1 MAPPIRKIVIVGGGT
16 AGWLS
21 AAYLN
26 RAFGDRVEITLV
38 ESPRIGRIGVGEA
51 TVPTLRSTFA
61 FLGMKEEDWM
71 PRCNATFKSAV
82 RFNDWRKPH
91 PGTEHHVYY
100 HPFFTVPEPA
110 VPVYENSFHKRFGR
124 GVSLAHFWTK
134 LRLAGDPR
142 VRSTFGDAGMA
153 LQRLCEE
160 NRAPKPLPGSDAPNP
175 RFRYA
180 YHFDAALIAAYLR
193 DLATGRGVRHL
204 FDEVQSVAVDPRGH
218 IEKVV
223 TASGAEL
230 HGELFLDCT
239 GFRGLLI
246 NKALHEPFISAQ
258 DALLCDSAVALPADH
273 HPDGIRPY
281 TSASARGG
289 GWIWEIP
296 LFHREGSGYVYSSA
310 FTSPGQ
316 AEGHLRDFLGLR
328 DQGAEA
334 NHIRM
339 RVGHNRRSWVNNCV
353 AVGLS
358 SCFVEPLESTTI
370 ALIEY
375 QLALLVLHFP
385 DADLDERRQAR
396 YNELMTSAFE
406 DLRDF
411 VVMHYCLTD
420 RDDTEFWQAVR
431 EAPIPDS
438 LQEKL
443 VDYAQS
449 VIIPDGSQLR
459 LFETRSLWAI
469 LSGMDFE
476 FTKAP
481 PAVELMHDEA
491 AWEMFQ
497 GIDAERELYAGSL
510 PEHYEYLRALHGIAP
525 EADQFRVP
533 ARTAR

>member
-1 MAPPIRKIVIVGGGT
+1 MARPIQKIVIVGGGT

-26 RAFGDRVEITLV
+26 RAFDGKVEITLV
-38 ESPRIGRIGVGEA
+38 ESARIGRIGVGEA
-51 TVPTLRSTFA
+51 TVPTLRTTFA

-71 PRCNATFKSAV
+71 PRCNAAFKSAV
-82 RFNDWRKPH
+82 RFNDWRKPRPDGSRH
-91 PGTEHHVYY
+91 TYF
-100 HPFFTVPEPA
+100 HPFFTVPEPP
-110 VPVYENSFHKRFGR
+110 VPSYEQPFHKRFGR
-124 GVSLAHFWTK
+124 GVSLAHFWLK
-134 LRLAGDPR
+134 QRLAGDPR
-142 VRSTFGDAGMA
+142 VRDTFGDAGMA
-153 LQRLCEE
+153 LQRLCEL
-160 NRAPKPLPGSDAPNP
+160 NKAPKPLPGTDAPDP
-175 RFRYA
+175 GYRYA
-180 YHFDAALIAAYLR
+180 YHFDAALIAEYLR

-204 FDEVQSVAVDPRGH
+204 VADVKTVALDPRGH

-223 TASGAEL
+223 TDTGAEL
-230 HGELFLDCT
+230 HAELFLDCS

-246 NKALHEPFISAQ
+246 NEALHEPFVSER
-258 DALLCDSAVALPADH
+258 DTLLCDSAIALPADH
-273 HPDGIRPY
+273 PGDGLRPY
-281 TSASARGG
+281 TTANARGD

-296 LFHREGSGYVYSSA
+296 LYHREGTGYVYSSR
-310 FTSPGQ
+310 TTTPEK
-316 AEGHLRDFLGLR
+316 AEQELRDFLGPR
-328 DQGAEA
+328 AHDVPA

-385 DADLDERRQAR
+385 DSDLDERRVTR

-411 VVMHYCLTD
+411 IVMHYCLTD
-420 RDDTEFWQAVR
+420 RDDTEFWRAVR
-431 EAPIPDS
+431 EAPVPDS
-438 LQEKL
+438 LARKL
-443 VDYAQS
+443 TEYAQS

-469 LSGMDFE
+469 LSGMEFG

-481 PAVELMHDEA
+481 PSVELMNDDA
-491 AWEMFQ
+491 AWEMFEH
-497 GIDAERELYAGSL
+497 IDKERDIYAAAL
-510 PEHYEYLRALHGIAP
+510 PDHLDYLKAVHGAHGTRA
-525 EADQFRVP
+525 
-533 ARTAR
+533 